1 MKNWKAIAGSAAFVT
16 LMSSTAAFAD
26 VSAKEVWDDWRL
38 YMSGM
43 GYKLTSNDTLSDGK
57 VTVDDLVM
65 EMKIPEEDDTLTV
78 SLGQITFTDQ
88 GDGSVAVGFAP
99 DLPVK
104 ITVDDEFA
112 ATLKYTHQAMDMIVS
127 GAPEEMRYDYTA
139 AAMGVEL
146 VDLMMDGKEL
156 HNAVFNVNMQGVA
169 GEATNIVADL
179 RKVAESF
186 SAKSVTYDIAM
197 KEPRGDSSFKIK
209 GDMADLAGKFTA
221 SMPSNVNFEKMAQ
234 TLSDG
239 FAFAGGFS
247 WGSGGYELSTSDGGD
262 TMQGKT
268 QMRSGSFDVK
278 MDREQL
284 MYASD
289 AKGIKAS
296 ISGNSIPL
304 PSIDYQLGSAG
315 FKLLMP
321 VSKSQKASDFSFAIN
336 LDQLSVSEAI
346 WGLFDPSAVLPRDP
360 ATIRLALDG
369 KANWLVDIMDPK
381 SSKKADVPGQLHAL
395 TLKELQLSIAGADLT
410 GSGDF
415 TFDNSDLETFDG
427 LPAPEGEVNLELTG
441 GNGLLDNLIK
451 MGLVPQDQAM
461 GVRMMIGM
469 FAVVGD
475 GPDTLTSKIEV
486 KSDGSILA
494 NGQRLK

>member
-26 VSAKEVWDDWRL
+26 ISAKEVWDDWRL

-43 GYKLTSNDTLSDGK
+43 GYKLTSNDTFSDGT

-65 EMKIPEEDDTLTV
+65 EMKIPEGEETLTV
-78 SLGQITFTDQ
+78 SVGQITFTDR
-88 GDGSVAVGFAP
+88 GDGSVAIGLAP

-104 ITVDDEFA
+104 IMVEDEFTA
-112 ATLKYTHQAMDMIVS
+112 SLKYTHQALDMTVS
-127 GAPEEMRYDYTA
+127 GAPKELHYDYKA

-146 VDLMMDGKEL
+146 VDLMMDGKKF
-156 HNAVFNVNMQGVA
+156 HNAVFNMNMQGIA
-169 GEATNIVADL
+169 GEATNIAADL
-179 RKVAESF
+179 REMAESF
-186 SAKSVTYDIAM
+186 TAKSVTYDIAM
-197 KEPRGDSSFKIK
+197 KEPGGDGSFKIK
-209 GDMADLAGKFTA
+209 GDVANLAGKFTA
-221 SMPSNVNFEKMAQ
+221 SMPANINLEKMAQ

-247 WGSGGYELSTSDGGD
+247 WGASGYKISSSDDGEN
-262 TMQGKT
+262 MQGES
-268 QMRSGSFDVK
+268 QMRSGSFDMK

-289 AKGIKAS
+289 VKGIKAS
-296 ISGNSIPL
+296 ISGSAVPL

-321 VSKSQKASDFSFAIN
+321 VNKSKKASDFSFAIN

-410 GSGDF
+410 GRGGF
-415 TFDNSDLETFDG
+415 TFDNNDLKTFDG

-461 GVRMMIGM
+461 GIRMMIGM